1 VREEF
6 TFRKEVEAPSTS
18 MVSVHVRRG
27 DYLKLS
33 DHHPACTLEYYDKA
47 MSKFDGCKFL
57 IFSDDKK
64 WCLENFNKEN
74 CEISFNSDAV
84 EDLQLM
90 SLCDHHIIANSSF
103 SWWGAWLGRNKDKKV
118 IAPKEWFG
126 PAKNDHNTKDLYCK
140 DWIVL

>member
-1 VREEF
+1 MR
-6 TFRKEVEAPSTS
+6 
-18 MVSVHVRRG
+18 
-27 DYLKLS
+27 
-33 DHHPACTLEYYDKA
+33 
-47 MSKFDGCKFL
+47 KFDGCKFL
-57 IFSDDKK
+57 IFSDDKE

-74 CEISFNSDAV
+74 CEISHNSDAA

-103 SWWGAWLGRNKDKKV
+103 SWWGAWLGQNKDKKV

-126 PAKNDHNTKDLYCK
+126 PAKNEHATKDLYCK